1 MHETLLAHRAPKS
14 KNPKQGELQMDNFDD
29 FDIGIQ
35 CDELV
40 PDWYEAEDGRGLTA
54 DERGLDNAWR
64 DECFQECTA
73 DDEDELVAVFGAD
86 DPDNYLGDPGDTEEG
101 GDDDW

>member
-1 MHETLLAHRAPKS
+1 
-14 KNPKQGELQMDNFDD
+14 MDNFDD

-40 PDWYEAEDGRGLTA
+40 PDWYTEEADDSRGLTA
-54 DERGLDNAWR
+54 DERDSAGLHNRWR
-64 DECFQECTA
+64 DECFQDCDA

-86 DPDNYLGDPGDTEEG
+86 DPDNYTGDLGDSEEG
-101 GDDDW
+101 ADDDW